1 MEQSSHTRFS
11 TAGAVVLSVIVAFMT
26 GCSPDYPNCDTDDEC
41 KAGEFCVNNLCQQ
54 CRNDAD
60 CPTGQSCNA
69 GACETVAGYCTSN
82 ADCDSGEECQDNRCV
97 AVAQSTGSGSGGDS
111 GPQACTLQSVYFDYD
126 SSNLEGGSR
135 DQLSSNAACIRERNI
150 SSVHLTG
157 LTDPRGTEEYNM
169 ALGDRRAQAATKYLK
184 SLGIT
189 AELSYSSMGEELAT
203 GEDESGWSR
212 DRRVD
217 FKER

>member
-1 MEQSSHTRFS
+1 MEHRSHTQFCAARAIALIALALLF
-11 TAGAVVLSVIVAFMT
+11 A
-26 GCSPDYPNCDTDDEC
+26 GCSPDYPNCDTDEDC
-41 KAGEFCVNNLCQQ
+41 KVGEYCVNNLCQQ

-60 CPTGQSCNA
+60 CPSGQSCNA
-69 GACETVAGYCTSN
+69 GACEAVAGYCTSN
-82 ADCDSGEECQDNRCV
+82 SDCGAGEECQDNRCV
-97 AVAQSTGSGSGGDS
+97 AVAQSVAPKTDNT
-111 GPQACTLQSVYFDYD
+111 PQACTIQSVYFDYD
-126 SSNLEGGSR
+126 SSNLESGAR
-135 DQLSSNAACIRERNI
+135 NDLSNIADCIKERSI
-150 SSVHLTG
+150 KSLHITG

-184 SLGIT
+184 SLGVT

-203 GEDESGWSR
+203 GTDESGWSR